1 MFKKTT
7 LALAAASATLLLTAC
22 GGGGGG
28 GSNTSL
34 PGPTVIGDETYAAV
48 YDTVAIIAGADLFAR
63 YEDSGSGV
71 NQFGGRP
78 TGDTSLAEG
87 TSPISCGVYTVS
99 SDARIGSALASAPA
113 SSGHAA
119 YCSVVHA
126 TVSGVL
132 YRHYFKIV
140 KAGTWTTGNPAYE
153 VTSYSDTYNPT
164 LGAHQFN
171 PNVPQT
177 STVTF
182 SYVGAAITGYTL
194 NGALPATYKSN
205 GDFLNQAG
213 RSVIAINGSRWDAG
227 LTGTRTL
234 GLNGTVSLRSN
245 TDAQTSLRTFNAG
258 SKADV
263 VIGSGGAI
271 GTITLSLQ

>member
-1 MFKKTT
+1 MFNKTT
-7 LALAAASATLLLTAC
+7 LALAAASTTLLLTAC

-34 PGPTVIGDETYAAV
+34 PGPAVIGEETYAAV
-48 YDTVAIIAGADLFAR
+48 YDTAAIIAGADLFQR
-63 YEDSGSGV
+63 FEDGTSTT

-78 TGDTSLAEG
+78 TGDSSLAEG
-87 TSPISCGVYTVS
+87 TSPISCGVYQVG
-99 SDARIGSALASAPA
+99 SDVRIGTTLATAPA
-113 SSGHAA
+113 ASGHAA
-119 YCSVVHA
+119 YCNVVHV
-126 TVSGVL
+126 TIGSQL

-140 KAGTWTTGNPAYE
+140 KGAGWTTANPAYE
-153 VTSYSDTYNPT
+153 VTAYSDTYNLVGSHAFTPST
-164 LGAHQFN
+164 AHA
-171 PNVPQT
+171 

-194 NGALPATYKSN
+194 VGALPATYKSN
-205 GDFLNQAG
+205 GDFVNQAG
-213 RSVIAINGSRWDAG
+213 RSMVSINGSRWDAG
-227 LTGTRTL
+227 ATGTRTL

-245 TDAQTSLRTFNAG
+245 TDAQTLLRTFNAG